1 MHARVVTNYIML
13 SNAGKSARLTSSHT
27 SSANLTMDMA
37 AGNKIVS
44 LTPTLSLNQL
54 TISQIQSYMKPGTE
68 GTDVDQSDTS
78 TASTPADSP
87 RKGISSL
94 ESSGSSSPGLWLGSR
109 RSPGSELFPSI
120 FVLFVKCDIYSV
132 DK

>member
-1 MHARVVTNYIML
+1 MP
-13 SNAGKSARLTSSHT
+13 SNAGKSARLTSSHA
-27 SSANLTMDMA
+27 SSTNLTMDMA

-54 TISQIQSYMKPGTE
+54 TISQIQSYMKPAGAE

-87 RKGISSL
+87 RKGIYGDRISSL
-94 ESSGSSSPGLWLGSR
+94 ESAGSSSPGLWLGSR
-109 RSPGSELFPSI
+109 RSPGIELSPSVTFI
-120 FVLFVKCDIYSV
+120 ILLRMYK
-132 DK
+132 K